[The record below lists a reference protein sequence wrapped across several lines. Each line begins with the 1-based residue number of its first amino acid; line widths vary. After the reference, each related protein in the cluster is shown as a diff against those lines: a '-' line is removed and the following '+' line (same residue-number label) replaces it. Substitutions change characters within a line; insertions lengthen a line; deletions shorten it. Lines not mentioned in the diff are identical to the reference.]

1 MQRKDINWPRIF
13 AEGTAIVISILLA
26 FTIDAWWQG
35 QQDAALAR
43 AQIKSLVEEIREGR
57 NQLELQGRK
66 LEMSLSGT
74 IRFLELMEPNASEDA
89 LPEARI
95 ALKNSFDIGVFSPP
109 QGMLHEVLASR
120 SKAKFVG
127 LDTWARLQDWVIVIS
142 DMEVDGR
149 HLENNREELFVA
161 AVTRLGIP
169 LSAIIRGLDNVPT
182 SNDRF
187 DLPESTFEV
196 DTSALLRDTGVV
208 TVFTMRAI
216 RTQLLLQG
224 HNDALRIAN
233 EIIEQLE

>member
-1 MQRKDINWPRIF
+1 MRRKDINWPRIF

-35 QQDAALAR
+35 RQDAALAR
-43 AQIKSLVEEIREGR
+43 AQIQSLADEIREGR
-57 NQLELQGRK
+57 NQLELQGSK
-66 LEMSLSGT
+66 LEASLSGT
-74 IRFLELMEPNASEDA
+74 IRFLELMGPNASEDA
-89 LPEARI
+89 LPEARR

-109 QGMLHEVLASR
+109 QGMLREVLASR

-187 DLPESTFEV
+187 DLPGSTFEV

-224 HNDALRIAN
+224 HNDALGIAN